1 MEPESQPDKKDSWIS
16 RFLRWFSGGENDHR
30 IAKRNPLPNIVAF
43 YWTGGN
49 PKSFKVGNISAT
61 GLYLLTDE
69 RWTPGT
75 VLLMT
80 LQRTDTNGSDPED
93 SISILTY
100 SVRWGSDGVGLEFVT
115 AEFAERNPGLSLPG
129 KGTDMKAL
137 ARFLERIQNP

>member
-1 MEPESQPDKKDSWIS
+1 METESQPDKKDSWIS
-16 RFLRWFSGGENDHR
+16 RFRRWLGKDSDRR

-49 PKSFKVGNISAT
+49 PKSFTVANISAT

-69 RWTPGT
+69 RWIPGT

-80 LQRTDTNGSDPED
+80 LQRTDTDGKVPED
-93 SISILTY
+93 SMSILTY

-115 AEFAERNPGLSLPG
+115 AEFVERNPGLGFPG

-137 ARFLERIQNP
+137 ARFLERLHIP

>member
-1 MEPESQPDKKDSWIS
+1 METESQPGKKDSWIS
-16 RFLRWFSGGENDHR
+16 RFRRWFSGENDGR
-30 IAKRNPLPNIVAF
+30 VAKRNPLPNIVAF

-49 PKSFKVGNISAT
+49 PKSYKVGDISAT

-80 LQRTDTNGSDPED
+80 LQRTDTNGSDPDD
-93 SISILTY
+93 SMSILTY

-115 AEFAERNPGLSLPG
+115 SAFVERNPGLGFPG